1 MNTLDSMDLIRH
13 FSKEY
18 AQMAKKPLER
28 CSTSLALRERQ
39 IKTTFYPLGKAVIKK
54 RQIIQSMVR
63 RWRNWNTPSLLRG
76 RQLVPPLKNIVCQLL
91 KI

>member
-54 RQIIQSMVR
+54 
-63 RWRNWNTPSLLRG
+63 
-76 RQLVPPLKNIVCQLL
+76 
-91 KI
+91 